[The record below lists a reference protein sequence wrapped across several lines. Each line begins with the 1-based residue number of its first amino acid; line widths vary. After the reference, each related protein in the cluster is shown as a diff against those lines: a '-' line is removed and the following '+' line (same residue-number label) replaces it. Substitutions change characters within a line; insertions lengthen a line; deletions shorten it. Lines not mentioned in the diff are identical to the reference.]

1 MNSRT
6 ISKIAIVA
14 AIYVAITVGL
24 SPISYGPVQVRL
36 SEVLTLLPF
45 YFGPWAAVA
54 LWIGCMIA
62 NAFGGLGMV
71 DIVGGSLITL
81 VAGLLTAR
89 SSTRWTAAFWP
100 VVLNAFGVA
109 AILSYVLDYP
119 YWPTVLT
126 VGLGQFVAVWVV
138 GLPLMGW
145 LIRHLAHHMDF
156 EELTEHTHQ

>member
-1 MNSRT
+1 MNSKT
-6 ISKIAIVA
+6 ISRIAIVA

-54 LWIGCMIA
+54 LWLGCMIA

-71 DIVGGSLITL
+71 DIIGGSLLTL
-81 VAGLLTAR
+81 IAGLLTAR
-89 SSTRWTAAFWP
+89 SSTRWTAAVWP

-109 AILSYVLDYP
+109 GILSYVLGFP

-145 LIRHLAHHMDF
+145 LARHMSTYVESERLRERIGH
-156 EELTEHTHQ
+156 